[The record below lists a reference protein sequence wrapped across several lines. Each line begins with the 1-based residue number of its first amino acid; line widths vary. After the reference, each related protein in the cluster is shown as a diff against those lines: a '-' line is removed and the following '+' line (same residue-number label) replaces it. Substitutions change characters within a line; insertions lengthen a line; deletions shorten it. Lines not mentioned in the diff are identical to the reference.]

1 MDLDDTSIMTEAKYF
16 ASAAKSSKKILF
28 SLYYIVAKTFWHA
41 NDIKTRHF
49 KKKDAEVKPYS
60 FFE

>member
-1 MDLDDTSIMTEAKYF
+1 MDLDYTSIMTEAKYF
-16 ASAAKSSKKILF
+16 ASAAKPSQKIWF
-28 SLYYIVAKTFWHA
+28 SLYYIAAKIFWHA

-60 FFE
+60 FFD